1 MYAHNQSKGKSVT
14 IHDGALAARGGT
26 RSVAAMTAPP
36 VRGWREVRDEARY
49 RIDRGIW
56 RPGERIPN
64 EAELAEELGCARATV
79 NRALRDLA
87 LNGFLE
93 RRRRGGTRV
102 AATPV
107 RRAVLDIPII
117 RREVEDQGAEHGY
130 RLLLRERRKPS
141 RQVRE
146 AHGLSADAD
155 MLRVRALHTADGRP
169 HLHEDRWLRIASVPE
184 ALDADFAAV
193 SANEWLV
200 RNVPLVRGEIE
211 LGAVAASAVES
222 LALRTDPGAAL
233 FLIRRTTWNATA
245 LITTVRL
252 TYAPGY
258 RMRARL

>member
-1 MYAHNQSKGKSVT
+1 MQ
-14 IHDGALAARGGT
+14 DGTLAARGGT
-26 RSVAAMTAPP
+26 RSVAAMTAPA
-36 VRGWREVRDEARY
+36 VRGRREVRDEARY
-49 RIDRGIW
+49 RIDRGI
-56 RPGERIPN
+56 RKPGDRIPN
-64 EAELAEELGCARATV
+64 EAALAEELGCARATV

-93 RRRRGGTRV
+93 RRWRGGTGV
-102 AATPV
+102 SVTPV

-117 RREVEDQGAEHGY
+117 RREVEDQGAVHGY
-130 RLLLRERRKPS
+130 RLLHRERCRPTA
-141 RQVRE
+141 RGRE
-146 AHGLSADAD
+146 EHGPGPAEG

-211 LGAVAASAVES
+211 LGAVTASAVEAS
-222 LALRTDPGAAL
+222 ALRTDPGGAL

-252 TYAPGY
+252 TYAPEY
-258 RMRARL
+258 RMRATL